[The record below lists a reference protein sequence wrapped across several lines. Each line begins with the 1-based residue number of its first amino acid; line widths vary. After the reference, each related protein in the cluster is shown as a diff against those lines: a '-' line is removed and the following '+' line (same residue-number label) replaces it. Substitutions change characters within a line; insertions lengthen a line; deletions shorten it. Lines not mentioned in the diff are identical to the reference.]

1 MPLRPSQKYSHKR
14 QAGFTLLEVMLVMVL
29 MAVILSS
36 VSLSFDIRSDYD
48 KTKEEA
54 RRFQAALQL
63 AADYGLLNNV
73 QLGIIVKK
81 NQYQF
86 LIHNGEDWQTISE
99 DKTFAPYEL
108 EEGFELELT
117 LGELSWMEDYDAEE
131 GLFSSTDEEDDDD
144 DKKKKLI
151 PQIYLFSSGELT
163 PFTVQFSYTPPY
175 ASFADRVVL
184 KVEAQDYLPSKL
196 IDPEEAS

>member
-1 MPLRPSQKYSHKR
+1 MIRRHRQTNKAR
-14 QAGFTLLEVMLVMVL
+14 FQAGFTLLEVMLVMVL

-48 KTKEEA
+48 KVKEEA

-63 AADYGLLNNV
+63 AADYGLLNNL
-73 QLGIIVKK
+73 QLGVIVKK

-86 LIHNGEDWQTISE
+86 LIHNGDDWQTISE
-99 DKTFAPYEL
+99 DKTFAPYDL

-131 GLFSSTDEEDDDD
+131 GLFASTDDEDDEDD
-144 DKKKKLI
+144 KKKLI
-151 PQIYLFSSGELT
+151 PQIYLFSSGEIT
-163 PFTVQFSYTPPY
+163 PFTLQFSYTPPY
-175 ASFADRVVL
+175 ASFAEQIIL
-184 KVEAQDYLPSKL
+184 NVEAQDYLPSKL
-196 IDPEEAS
+196 IDPKEAS

>member
-1 MPLRPSQKYSHKR
+1 MPLRHNPKFSRKR

-48 KTKEEA
+48 KTKEET

-73 QLGIIVKK
+73 QLGVSVKK

-86 LIHNGEDWQTISE
+86 LIYDGEHWQTISE

-108 EEGFELELT
+108 PEGFELELT

-131 GLFSSTDEEDDDD
+131 GLFSSTDEDD
-144 DKKKKLI
+144 DKDKKNKLI

-163 PFTVQFSYTPPY
+163 PFTLQFSYTPPY

-184 KVEAQDYLPSKL
+184 KVEAQEYLPSKL
-196 IDPEEAS
+196 IDGEEAS